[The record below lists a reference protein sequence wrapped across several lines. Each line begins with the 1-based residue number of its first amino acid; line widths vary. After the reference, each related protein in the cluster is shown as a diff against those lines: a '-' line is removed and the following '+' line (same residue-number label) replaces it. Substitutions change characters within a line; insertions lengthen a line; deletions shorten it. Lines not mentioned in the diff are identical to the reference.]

1 MKIFNK
7 PPKSG
12 HLRISDNFELI
23 RRCPLFRGL
32 TVVNLNIAKV
42 LCIYGG
48 VFTTAFTERHLLQD
62 KENCSKFEKC
72 LKDKVGGINFTY
84 ILLMN
89 RPCRV
94 YFKEICVWK
103 RSCQIHGKNRPKVPY
118 RKICCSL
125 NIANFPEITQQI
137 LHNTCNFNTC
147 NFKTLT
153 VNSLK
158 KRKSYWVTPR

>member
-1 MKIFNK
+1 MEIFNK
-7 PPKSG
+7 PPKIG
-12 HLRISDNFELI
+12 HLRIADNFELT

-48 VFTTAFTERHLLQD
+48 VSTTAFEERHLLQD

-72 LKDKVGGINFTY
+72 LKDKFGGINFTY

-94 YFKEICVWK
+94 YFKELCV
-103 RSCQIHGKNRPKVPY
+103 
-118 RKICCSL
+118 
-125 NIANFPEITQQI
+125 
-137 LHNTCNFNTC
+137 
-147 NFKTLT
+147 
-153 VNSLK
+153 
-158 KRKSYWVTPR
+158 